1 MKSSQFLL
9 LSGIFASLGML
20 VSCADNDLAYGGGKS
35 DGDKGTAVTFNVSY
49 AQDDAQNAM
58 VTPAAGNTRAFA
70 GAVTRV
76 GFANG
81 LAMLGLTPEDLTSQK
96 LPVSGAD
103 NLCLIETTTAGVNPP
118 PVQVAGAP
126 QTRADITT
134 IEKMPNFYTTG
145 FCGTSKVNPT
155 IPWLYNG
162 DTTTPWFYNKETNP
176 SGTLVTPIKWSW
188 DKPYG
193 IFFAVAVGAKKKSN
207 VKLTFSPKRAAI
219 PYVDFTV
226 KPNVV
231 DQEDLMTACSGEIH
245 YEKRFVAPTVNLKFR
260 HALTAVRFKVGQ
272 NLSYDKTITKVE
284 IINAMSKGCYN
295 LPRTVNDRGAWGPLS
310 GKTTFTLDGLNVSTD
325 KGFDNV
331 IIGKNDNY
339 TFYMIPQKLEGVSVK
354 ITFSDKSTISANLSG
369 EWRAG
374 TTKTYALSE
383 NASTWDYVLSVSPLV
398 DATSTATKVNYTV
411 QSYRMCGFTKQQP
424 VPWKVVSYEE
434 SKDNGLTWE
443 KETTSKPEWLTAL
456 SMDHGE
462 GNTMRNETGIAS
474 LKPATIDRLAEYNK
488 VLQEAPERGT
498 KDNPYDLSMYNF
510 RGEKYINGRNTA
522 NCYLISAPG
531 WYKIPLVYG
540 NGVVNGIEN
549 ESAYKSQ
556 RNSTEQYLAWFT
568 DHDGSNSLIYSPYIN
583 CQSSTNYAT
592 QAAIV
597 WADQNN
603 LVENLEVV
611 TSGGYDKNAYL
622 KFYVDPLNIK
632 NGNAVICVKN
642 AKNVTMWSWH
652 LWFAQKDALRTVRCI
667 NYAGTP
673 YDFAKQPLGFAYRK
687 WESSDSD
694 KPRAVRIT
702 IKQTWGQGNDRQK
715 GTIVIR
721 QEPGRSVKEFSSTLY
736 QFGNKNAYPSISFNK
751 NATGEHIADGEL
763 KTFDGK
769 DMSIEN
775 SIKYPEIF
783 YTDGSGW
790 DKNYGYYNLWSMDNT
805 SGDPNYIDITKT
817 IFDPCPV
824 GFSVPAL
831 NRFRG
836 FTLTESGYW
845 LMKLSGDW
853 DKGWHFTRN
862 DDPRATLYFPDLPYR
877 DKNGKLNTSNNIIYY
892 WTSNPFNNKSGY
904 KQQIG
909 NTLIS
914 CGSDDRMLG
923 LPILPVSE

>member
-20 VSCADNDLAYGGGKS
+20 VSCADNDLAYGGGKN
-35 DGDKGTAVTFNVSY
+35 DGDKGTAVSFNVSI

-58 VTPAAGNTRAFA
+58 VAPAAGNTRAFA
-70 GAVTRV
+70 GSVTRAS
-76 GFANG
+76 FANG

-176 SGTLVTPIKWSW
+176 NGTLVTPIKWSW

-207 VKLTFSPKRAAI
+207 VKLTFSPKIAAI

-339 TFYMIPQKLEGVSVK
+339 TFYMIPQQLYGVSVK

-434 SKDNGLTWE
+434 SKDYGLTWE

-474 LKPATIDRLAEYNK
+474 LKPATIDMLDEYNK
-488 VLQEAPERGT
+488 ELQKPKIVSS
-498 KDNPYDLSMYNF
+498 KDDPYDLSMHNF
-510 RGEKYINGRNTA
+510 KGEPLKAMTTA

-652 LWFAQKDALRTVRCI
+652 LWFAQKDALETV
-667 NYAGTP
+667 NAGNMGNK
-673 YDFAKQPLGFAYRK
+673 FAKQPLGFAYRK
-687 WESSDSD
+687 WESSNSD
-694 KPRAVRIT
+694 KPHTVRIT
-702 IKQTWGQGNDRQK
+702 IVQTWGQGNDRQK

-721 QEPGRSVKEFSSTLY
+721 QEPGRSSVKEFSSTLY
-736 QFGNKNAYPSISFNK
+736 QFGRKDAFPSTDNIANGSINPNGGDNMSVENGIKNPN
-751 NATGEHIADGEL
+751 
-763 KTFDGK
+763 
-769 DMSIEN
+769 
-775 SIKYPEIF
+775 IF
-783 YTDGSGW
+783 YT
-790 DKNYGYYNLWSMDNT
+790 YGLNWFRRYRQYNLWSMNT
-805 SGDPNYIDITKT
+805 TTMRNFNEDYVVVKT

-824 GFSVPAL
+824 GFHVPTSKD
-831 NRFRG
+831 FSC
-836 FTLTESGYW
+836 FTKDGTGDG
-845 LMKLSGDW
+845 LMKVSGKW
-853 DKGWHFTRN
+853 DSGWHFKKN
-862 DDPRATLYFPDLPYR
+862 GDPKVTLYLPAPGIRDFNSGLLGNVGDIGDYWSANQYR
-877 DKNGKLNTSNNIIYY
+877 NSGCYLHTSSTGVGWHSYCQL
-892 WTSNPFNNKSGY
+892 SQGHPV
-904 KQQIG
+904 
-909 NTLIS
+909 
-914 CGSDDRMLG
+914 
-923 LPILPVSE
+923 LPVAE